1 MLREITMKRELSG
14 YLNKLPKGTN
24 MPGGK
29 GWRLVSPAGKVF
41 NATCL
46 STHNIVQYRV
56 AIFRVPKR

>member
-1 MLREITMKRELSG
+1 MKRELSG